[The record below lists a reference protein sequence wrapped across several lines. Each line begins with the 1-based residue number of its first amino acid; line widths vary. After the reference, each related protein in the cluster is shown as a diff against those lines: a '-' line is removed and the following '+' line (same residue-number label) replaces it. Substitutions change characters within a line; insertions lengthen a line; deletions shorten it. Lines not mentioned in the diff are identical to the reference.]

1 MPRKHHGVYAAKKEA
16 LTKKKANIKEFEE
29 FSPAELI
36 TAAQR
41 LLEKEDH
48 RKRQYFQAKL
58 LELEGDHRHLD
69 AAKVVAAYGKWSVDI
84 EQGHCELHEVFQVA
98 LAKVLPSPK
107 NLPPWA
113 RKGWKPQPPASRA
126 EIEAMKAALVKD
138 TYQDPQEAKMVALE
152 LLLRARERLT
162 PKGFTS
168 EEEIAAYASFV
179 QKETWIEQR
188 VLKHN
193 FDRVASMQRM
203 SRRLMAAA
211 DKFEKEMLGGHEW
224 AVWQC
229 VLTSCGTNP
238 TQLPRWANKPSTA
251 KKELCKEEAGCPEEL
266 CEEEAVCPAELG
278 SEEVVAAL
286 QNALQNT
293 EDDEFADLPWEDA
306 HVIVE
311 YPLACLRHLAMV
323 QEEELVETDVYLD
336 YDLFLAH
343 EQMVTIQRARLW
355 DEIQEAR
362 PATPSRAA
370 RVFSRR
376 ADAVPVD
383 TLVALANLEAME
395 EKMSANKQRTWL
407 SLTDAD
413 RKRELDDFAK
423 AAERKK
429 IVLQLKNA
437 GKLKLVPGNA
447 AAYTDDTQEES
458 TDNKKATHRK
468 RELDD
473 FAKAA
478 ERKKMVLQLKN
489 TGKLKLVPGNA
500 AAYTDDT
507 QEESTDNKKATHT
520 SIKSFLKLVQN
531 DGPCPKRAKR
541 DVEDDMVWAALCGGG
556 QSDLESDD
564 DEP

>member
-1 MPRKHHGVYAAKKEA
+1 MVADSLSESSNPGLFPCSFAMPRKHHGVYAAKKEA

-69 AAKVVAAYGKWSVDI
+69 AAKVVAAYGKWSVDL

-179 QKETWIEQR
+179 QKETWIEQQ

-229 VLTSCGTNP
+229 VLTSCGANP
-238 TQLPRWANKPSTA
+238 TRLPRWANKPSTA

-266 CEEEAVCPAELG
+266 CEEEAACPAELG

-293 EDDEFADLPWEDA
+293 EDDEFADVTWEDA
-306 HVIVE
+306 SVVGA
-311 YPLACLRHLAMV
+311 PLACLRHLAVV
-323 QEEELVETDVYLD
+323 QEEELVETDVHLD

-355 DEIQEAR
+355 DEIHEAW

-370 RVFSRR
+370 RVFSRP

-383 TLVALANLEAME
+383 TLVTLANLEAME

-437 GKLKLVPGNA
+437 GKLKLVPGKA

-458 TDNKKATHRK
+458 TDN
-468 RELDD
+468 
-473 FAKAA
+473 
-478 ERKKMVLQLKN
+478 M
-489 TGKLKLVPGNA
+489 
-500 AAYTDDT
+500 
-507 QEESTDNKKATHT
+507 KATHT